1 MGVYASATVGYK
13 EQVYLTV
20 NARNDWSST
29 LPIDNNSF
37 FYPGASVSW
46 LASQTF
52 DLKES
57 KISLLKLRAAFGKTG
72 ADALP
77 YQVYNTI
84 QQGNIPPTT
93 GIPYGQIT
101 FPIAGINGFTTTPNI
116 GNSHLEPI
124 ITKEVEL
131 GLEAKFFANRI
142 GVDATVYNKETD
154 GQIFNVPISPSTGY
168 SGLIENVG
176 VVRNKGIELTLNGV
190 PVQSRDFTWNLNF
203 TFSKNLSDVV
213 SLSNGL
219 DKIQLQTDGLTGG
232 IEYDLFPGKPV
243 GVFYSPAPLYSPD

>member
-1 MGVYASATVGYK
+1 MKYTRQLNSNFSLDALAGTSFYQLKATNQITAIQGLTIPFFYNLSNSNSPATGANSLFEKRLIGVYATATLGYK

-29 LPIDNNSF
+29 LPLDNNSF
-37 FYPGASVSW
+37 FYPGASLSW

-57 KISLLKLRAAFGKTG
+57 KISLLKFRAAYGQTG
-72 ADALP
+72 ADAQP

-84 QQGNIPPTT
+84 QQGNIPATT

-101 FPIAGINGFTTTPNI
+101 FPINGINGFTTTPNI
-116 GNSHLEPI
+116 GNANLKPI

-142 GVDATVYNKETD
+142 GIDATVYNKETD

-176 VVRNKGIELTLNGV
+176 CG
-190 PVQSRDFTWNLNF
+190 
-203 TFSKNLSDVV
+203 
-213 SLSNGL
+213 
-219 DKIQLQTDGLTGG
+219 
-232 IEYDLFPGKPV
+232 
-243 GVFYSPAPLYSPD
+243 A